1 MSSQTALQT
10 AEELLKPYAM
20 EMIKQ
25 EEDFRLDVLL
35 SPDQLHEAVKA
46 LHDARWGYL
55 SAIAGV
61 DHPAPVIGED
71 ANASGTVQEKGKE
84 SQVEVL
90 YVFCQGAAVL
100 VLRLKVPYT
109 HAELPTVCDLIPSA
123 TLYERELMEMFGVE
137 IHGTPVKDRL
147 LLPDEW
153 PEGVYPLRKATI
165 IGTTRS
171 GSEE

>member
-1 MSSQTALQT
+1 MDSQTALQT
-10 AEELLKPYAM
+10 AEKLLEPYGM
-20 EMIKQ
+20 EMIRQ
-25 EEDFRLDVLL
+25 DDLRLDVLL

-61 DHPAPVIGED
+61 DHPAPCED
-71 ANASGTVQEKGKE
+71 AVASGGIDQEKKG
-84 SQVEVL
+84 QVEVL

-100 VLRLKVPYT
+100 TLRVKVPYT
-109 HAELPTVCDLIPSA
+109 RAELPTVCDVIPSA

-137 IHGTPVKDRL
+137 IRGTPVKDRL

-153 PEGVYPLRKATI
+153 PEGVYPLRKTTM
-165 IGTTRS
+165 IGTAHS
-171 GSEE
+171 SSKDEV